1 MLPLQLQTVQI
12 CDPIVLSFP
21 KMFQR
26 HLEFKRSCCCVLF
39 CSNLSPIISNNKTC
53 LWFRVFIVGKSWI
66 FEVLRKS
73 PILWDFP
80 NIKKG
85 LCLANYFKSRFRKMA
100 EIGVNCAFAV
110 IGNTPYLSNVQHLDC
125 TFFSDKENLFFFKI
139 VQCYER
145 WTPTFS
151 VGSVLEIAVHVRGI
165 IFIKIHRAPIKG
177 LLPVVVCT
185 SIQSLRWPL
194 SRRTYRKMI
203 GKRSRKKLR
212 RTDWQEISLP
222 NKT

>member
-1 MLPLQLQTVQI
+1 MLDFVELENRYHFMLPLQLQTVQI

-80 NIKKG
+80 NIKRG
-85 LCLANYFKSRFRKMA
+85 LCLANYFKSRFIKMA

-110 IGNTPYLSNVQHLDC
+110 IGNTPYLSNVQNLAC
-125 TFFSDKENLFFFKI
+125 TFFPARKICLSSKLFNALN
-139 VQCYER
+139 VEHQR
-145 WTPTFS
+145 
-151 VGSVLEIAVHVRGI
+151 SVLAQ
-165 IFIKIHRAPIKG
+165 FSK
-177 LLPVVVCT
+177 
-185 SIQSLRWPL
+185 
-194 SRRTYRKMI
+194 
-203 GKRSRKKLR
+203 
-212 RTDWQEISLP
+212 
-222 NKT
+222 

>member
-1 MLPLQLQTVQI
+1 MLDFVELENRYHFMLPLQLQTVQI

-80 NIKKG
+80 NIKRG
-85 LCLANYFKSRFRKMA
+85 LCLANYFKSRFIKMA
-100 EIGVNCAFAV
+100 EIGVNCAFAYQMFKIWTV
-110 IGNTPYLSNVQHLDC
+110 
-125 TFFSDKENLFFFKI
+125 LFFPARKI
-139 VQCYER
+139 C
-145 WTPTFS
+145 FS
-151 VGSVLEIAVHVRGI
+151 SKLFSAMNVEHQRSVLAQCS
-165 IFIKIHRAPIKG
+165 K
-177 LLPVVVCT
+177 
-185 SIQSLRWPL
+185 
-194 SRRTYRKMI
+194 
-203 GKRSRKKLR
+203 
-212 RTDWQEISLP
+212 
-222 NKT
+222 